1 MTKVLEQLRKDL
13 DGLIKK
19 ARLADNELRK
29 AKQELENFQTEKQ
42 KKINDLDIVVTMRL
56 QQLQFLESKKLR
68 NNLTDALAFD
78 SKNLVRLQ
86 NRIKE
91 LQIEKSAE
99 KKSFK

>member
-91 LQIEKSAE
+91 LQVEKSAE